1 MGSGSRSRKT
11 TAQRHVPCCLE
22 AVLTPESPFFI
33 VLNAASGSGSAEEA
47 RTTIQT
53 ELEAAGRKHEF
64 FLAEKGSQVS
74 ELAQRAAARA
84 SAENGAVIA
93 AGGDG
98 TINAVASATLPTGRP
113 LGIIPQ
119 GTFNFTT
126 RARGIPS
133 DTAEAT
139 RALSSARIVP
149 QQVGTVNDRVF
160 LVNSSV
166 GLYAQLL
173 EDREAYKARYGRYRA
188 VAFWSGLRTLLRD
201 HRQLSLEIEHDGQ
214 RERTRT
220 PALFIG
226 NNPLQFE
233 QAGLEKAEAEVEHR
247 RLAAVVVKP
256 LSTWALVMLGLRG
269 ALGQLGNDDN
279 VREFPFRH
287 MVVDVARGRRVKVA
301 TDGEVT
307 VMSSPLKFG
316 IAPQRLPLLVP
327 AEPRKAE

>member
-1 MGSGSRSRKT
+1 MLLAAFGR
-11 TAQRHVPCCLE
+11 VI
-22 AVLTPESPFFI
+22 TPESPFFI

-47 RTTIQT
+47 RITIQT
-53 ELEAAGRKHEF
+53 ELDAAGRKHEF
-64 FLAEKGSQVS
+64 FVAQQGAEVA
-74 ELAQRAAARA
+74 ELAKLAAERA
-84 SAENGAVIA
+84 SAESGAVIA

-139 RALSSARIVP
+139 RALLDAHIVA
-149 QQVGTVNDRVF
+149 QQVGMVNDRAF
-160 LVNSSV
+160 LVNASV

-188 VAFWSGLRTLLRD
+188 VAFWSGLRTLLRE

-214 RERTRT
+214 RELTRT

-256 LSTWALVMLGLRG
+256 LSTWALLALGLRG
-269 ALGQLGNDDN
+269 ALGQLGNDEN
-279 VREFPFRH
+279 VREFPFLR
-287 MVVDVARGRRVKVA
+287 MTLNVAARGAGRRVKVA

-307 VMSSPLKFG
+307 LMKSPLRFE
-316 IAPQRLPLLVP
+316 IAPRRLPLLVP
-327 AEPRKAE
+327 AEPRKPE